1 MSSEN
6 YFEIKDISDICGV
19 SKKAIYKWIEEGK
32 IDQKYLKEEP
42 SRGRN
47 GFKILIHPDGLKK
60 KYRTQ
65 VKIHL
70 AKTAEFDMST
80 KQFELDRISNLPDY
94 KREHAMRYYT
104 LIQKVIQFG
113 LTGQAMEAAIEEY
126 NEENPDQ
133 KPVKRQSFYRNLKD
147 YKEQGVD
154 ALIPDYGNRKGK
166 TKVQE
171 EDYELFKSLY
181 LTQNRRSVT
190 VCWEKTLG
198 AARKAGRVTLDE
210 GEYYMFDEET
220 GELSDT
226 FPTARTFERLVN
238 ERMPEGAVIL
248 ARYGTHEFNKTQ
260 AGYFINRD
268 LENVKAGEVWV
279 SDHRQLDVLV
289 HSSKKS
295 IKRFVK
301 SFLYNHDLDFH
312 DKELLESALKKAV
325 AANFSGKT
333 CRLWV
338 SAWIDYKTGKWLS
351 WYVHED
357 DPNTDHVL
365 LSFKWAV
372 EKYGLPKDIIIDNGK
387 DYRARDV
394 AGGRTVKKR
403 ADVDKSY
410 TEGIFYALGIKPHF
424 AIPHNA
430 RAKTIERQF
439 RMWIESFEKDFPT
452 YTGKNSSERP
462 EITSL
467 NASRGIYPTA
477 IDLINKFDRFI
488 PLVNQKARNGRE
500 LDGLS
505 PEALWNKEFK
515 LKRAMRPEEMKF
527 IAMRS
532 SNVKKLVGNGF
543 YDPEL
548 DHHYY
553 NPRVL
558 EHVGERVFIRRDPEE
573 WNVAYIHRASNGE
586 FLFTATVDFHAS
598 GLARTEEEKAQ
609 LSDKMAHQNSLKK
622 IRKEQLKGI
631 RKISAEE
638 GLNYYEGYIE
648 LQNELIKHEHDLA
661 NYEQKKVIEMQNTG
675 FSEIVDK
682 VKQLKGTGTDDLED
696 IVPDEPAE
704 KPKLKSWYDD

>member
-1 MSSEN
+1 MSNN
-6 YFEIKDISDICGV
+6 YFEITELAEIIDISFQ
-19 SKKAIYKWIEEGK
+19 SIYKWIDEGK
-32 IDQKYLKEEP
+32 IEGRYLKKEP
-42 SRGRN
+42 SRGRK
-47 GFKILIHPDGLKK
+47 GFKLLIHPDGLKK
-60 KYRTQ
+60 KYKTQ

-70 AKTAEFDMST
+70 ARTAEVEMNT
-80 KQFELDRISNLPDY
+80 KQHELDRLQNLPDY
-94 KREHAMRYYT
+94 KRDHAMRYYK
-104 LIQKVIQFG
+104 LIIKIEQLG
-113 LTGQAMEAAIEEY
+113 LKGQSMEAALEEY
-126 NEENPDQ
+126 NKENADQ
-133 KPVKRQSFYRNLKD
+133 DDVHLKSLYRNLKE
-147 YKEQGVD
+147 YREQGVD
-154 ALIPDYGNRKGK
+154 AIIPGYGNNKGK
-166 TKVQE
+166 TKVSE
-171 EDYELFKSLY
+171 EDYEMFKSLY
-181 LTQNRRSVT
+181 LTQNRRSVNE
-190 VCWEKTLG
+190 CWRKTLG
-198 AARKAGRVTLDE
+198 AAREAERVTMDE
-210 GEYYMFDEET
+210 GEYYMFDADT
-220 GELSDT
+220 GELTET
-226 FPTARTFERLVN
+226 FPTARTFERLIT
-238 ERMPEGAVIL
+238 ERISEDAIIL
-248 ARYGTHEFNKTQ
+248 SRLGEQGLRKTQ
-260 AGYFINRD
+260 ADYFLNRD

-289 HSSKKS
+289 SSSKKS

-301 SFLYNHDLDFH
+301 SLLYDQELDAHDQH
-312 DKELLESALKKAV
+312 ALEKALKKAV

-372 EKYGLPKDIIIDNGK
+372 EKYGLPKDVIIDNGK

-403 ADVDKSY
+403 LDVDKSY
-410 TEGIFYALGIKPHF
+410 TEGVFYALNITPHF

-452 YTGKNSSERP
+452 YTGKNASERP

-467 NASRGIYPTA
+467 NASRGKYPTA

-488 PLVNQKARNGRE
+488 PLVNQQSRNGRE

-505 PEALWNKEFK
+505 PDMLWKKEFK
-515 LKRAMRPEEMKF
+515 VMRAMRPEELNL

-553 NPRVL
+553 NPRVA
-558 EHVGERVFIRRDPEE
+558 EHVGEKVFIKRDPEQ
-573 WNVAYIHRASNGE
+573 WDVAFVYKASSGD
-586 FLFTATVDFHAS
+586 FLFTASVDLHVP
-598 GLARTEEEKAQ
+598 GLARTAEEKAQ
-609 LSDKMAHQNSLKK
+609 VADKMAHQNTRRK

-631 RKISAEE
+631 RKISADE
-638 GLNYYEGYIE
+638 GQAYYENYIE
-648 LQNELIKHEHDLA
+648 LQNELIKHENDLA
-661 NYEQKKVIEMQNTG
+661 DYEEKKVIEMQNTG

-696 IVPDEPAE
+696 ITPDEPA
-704 KPKLKSWYDD
+704 KKTTLKSIWD